1 LQIETAG
8 GRTPRLLDLQKLM
21 NAAAKEIAGSELP
34 MNRESSQQF
43 RHKQYGWVY
52 KISYVHKT

>member
-1 LQIETAG
+1 
-8 GRTPRLLDLQKLM
+8 
-21 NAAAKEIAGSELP
+21 

-52 KISYVHKT
+52 KISYVHKTWFKWACK